1 MARAPTSARS
11 QKRSLFFD
19 PSIHSRRMSG
29 LPPGTLHRFSRR
41 EFFLPAAAISGCD
54 CLNRS
59 DPSAKNASRPAREL
73 LAFVAAAVVLGVSI
87 PSPDTVI
94 VIPVF
99 IGIFLLSVLFYVSPA
114 YPWFNRLGRPRMLV
128 SVPLLV
134 LPAALLHA
142 WMVFVRDYRVL
153 RRPGCR
159 RSWGWASGS
168 ISGRCGRKIRRNPLH
183 PHPLEGLDS
192 IVAIE
197 SIVSAKIF
205 TGPRMGPPVRRNHVA
220 HR

>member
-1 MARAPTSARS
+1 
-11 QKRSLFFD
+11 
-19 PSIHSRRMSG
+19 MSG

-73 LAFVAAAVVLGVSI
+73 LAFVAAAVVLGLSI

-114 YPWFNRLGRPRMLV
+114 YPWFNRLGRPRHARLR
-128 SVPLLV
+128 
-134 LPAALLHA
+134 PAAGPAGRAAARVDGLRPGLPGAPPA
-142 WMVFVRDYRVL
+142 WMSAFMGLGV
-153 RRPGCR
+153 G
-159 RSWGWASGS
+159 
-168 ISGRCGRKIRRNPLH
+168 INIRAMREKNP
-183 PHPLEGLDS
+183 S
-192 IVAIE
+192 
-197 SIVSAKIF
+197 
-205 TGPRMGPPVRRNHVA
+205 
-220 HR
+220 